1 MTEIKTSAKYHA
13 LMQTA
18 HDLFWKH
25 GFKRVTIEEVCRK
38 ANVSKMTFYKY
49 FPNKFELAKAV
60 FDSVVEDAMD
70 KFRNLMNEDLTVNE
84 RMHRILTLKMEGT
97 TDVSHEFIQDFYRNP
112 DLGLSTYIEQ
122 RTSEYWQTMIE
133 DFKTGQQKGW
143 FRGDFKPEIILFA
156 GQKLIELAN
165 DEKVKQ
171 LYVNPQEL
179 IMELANLIAY
189 GISPRN

>member
-1 MTEIKTSAKYHA
+1 MTEFKSNEKYQA

-38 ANVSKMTFYKY
+38 SNVSKMTFYK
-49 FPNKFELAKAV
+49 FFQNKFELAISV
-60 FDSVVEDAMD
+60 FDAVIEDAIG
-70 KFRNLMNEDLTVNE
+70 KFKGLMTEELSVTE
-84 RMHRILTLKMEGT
+84 RMHGILMLKMEGT

-122 RTSEYWQTMIE
+122 RTSEYWQSIID
-133 DFKTGQQKGW
+133 DFKMGQQKGW
-143 FRGDFKPEIILFA
+143 FRMDFKPEIILYT

-165 DEKVKQ
+165 DEKVQQ
-171 LYVNPQEL
+171 LYNNPQEV